1 MRKQA
6 FDRKKNTLAILVA
19 FLVVISITATVVS
32 AAGENRERQQGGNQH
47 GEHQQGEHQQS
58 RYQQDEHRGHGE
70 HGDVGHGEH
79 GDWGWGH
86 DYSHHHWWHGQY
98 YPNCDWALDPY
109 TNQWV
114 WAC

>member
-32 AAGENRERQQGGNQH
+32 AAGENRERQQGGNQQ
-47 GEHQQGEHQQS
+47 GEHQQG
-58 RYQQDEHRGHGE
+58 RYQQGEHRGQGE
-70 HGDVGHGEH
+70 HRDVGRGEH
-79 GDWGWGH
+79 GDWGWGN

-98 YPNCDWALDPY
+98 YPNCDWAVDPY